1 MLLIKVFDK
10 QTDKLKRIKVCENKK
25 EYRNY
30 LCHEVNHLTEMAFG
44 IKIK

>member
-1 MLLIKVFDK
+1 MLIKVFDK
-10 QTDKLKRIKVCENKK
+10 QTDKLKRTKICENKK

-30 LCHEVNHLTEMAFG
+30 LCNEVNHSTETAFG